1 MNTAVGW
8 NQLEN
13 KRNRMSR
20 SSGLRQFFEWRCCG
34 YDCPQRDKWW
44 PAWLRNRAGVHFE
57 GKWYCA
63 ISCLESVLD
72 AQVRNLFA
80 GTAPEKPKAHRH
92 PIGSILVR
100 RGVLSR
106 ENLNKAITLQ
116 QQKAGSRRLGEW
128 LQEMH
133 LISAEQLVAALGQQ
147 WGCPVFPLEKL
158 LERCS
163 YIDVL
168 PVHLLASAQAVP
180 AHVSQDGATL
190 HLAFANRL
198 DHTMLYAVEVMLGCR
213 TLACVAT
220 DSSVAAML
228 DNLRRASA
236 GNETCFETI
245 RDPREITRTIC
256 SYAGEVRASRI
267 SMARV
272 AGYLW
277 IRFHKSSSSR
287 DLLFRLC
294 LAPSPASTNSI
305 PAITSISPKE
315 NPAAADVRKDGVSV
329 FAKKS

>member
-1 MNTAVGW
+1 MNSAVGW
-8 NQLEN
+8 KAVEKKTNQ
-13 KRNRMSR
+13 KSR
-20 SSGLRQFFEWRCCG
+20 SSGLRQFFEWRCWG
-34 YDCPQRDKWW
+34 PACPQRDKWW
-44 PAWLRNRAGVHFE
+44 PVWLRNRAGVHFD
-57 GKWYCA
+57 GKWYCG

-72 AQVRNLFA
+72 GQVRNLFA
-80 GTAPEKPKAHRH
+80 GAAPEKLKTHRH

-106 ENLNKAITLQ
+106 ENLNKAISLQ
-116 QQKAGSRRLGEW
+116 HQSGSRRLGEW

-163 YIDVL
+163 YIDIL
-168 PVHLLASAQAVP
+168 PVHLLASARAVP

-190 HLAFANRL
+190 HLAFADRL

-220 DSSVAAML
+220 DSSVAAVL
-228 DNLRRASA
+228 DNLRRASS

-256 SYAGEVRASRI
+256 SYAGEVRASRV

-277 IRFHKSSSSR
+277 IRFHKGSSSR
-287 DLLFRLC
+287 DLLFRLYSVP
-294 LAPSPASTNSI
+294 LSVSTNSLSSVSLG
-305 PAITSISPKE
+305 PAKE
-315 NPAAADVRKDGVSV
+315 NPASADVRKDGVSV
-329 FAKKS
+329 IARKSS

>member
-1 MNTAVGW
+1 MNSAVGW
-8 NQLEN
+8 NTSEN
-13 KRNRMSR
+13 KRNRTSR

-34 YDCPQRDKWW
+34 SDCPRRGKWW
-44 PAWLRNRAGVHFE
+44 PAWLRNRAGVHFD
-57 GKWYCA
+57 GKWYCG
-63 ISCLESVLD
+63 ISCLESILD
-72 AQVRNLFA
+72 GQVRNLFA
-80 GTAPEKPKAHRH
+80 GAAPEKPKSYRH
-92 PIGSILVR
+92 AIGSILVR

-106 ENLNKAITLQ
+106 ENLNKAIALQ
-116 QQKAGSRRLGEW
+116 HQAGSRRLGEW

-163 YIDVL
+163 YIDIL
-168 PVHLLASAQAVP
+168 PVHLLASAHAVP

-190 HLAFANRL
+190 HIAFADRL

-228 DNLRRASA
+228 DNLRRTSS
-236 GNETCFETI
+236 GHETCFETI

-256 SYAGEVRASRI
+256 SYAAEVQASRV

-272 AGYLW
+272 AGFLW

-287 DLLFRLC
+287 DLLFRLFSVPSC
-294 LAPSPASTNSI
+294 APTNPISPVILS
-305 PAITSISPKE
+305 PPKE
-315 NPAAADVRKDGVSV
+315 NPASADVRKDGVSV
-329 FAKKS
+329 TARKS